1 MQLRPEFF
9 PARLHHADRDFSA
22 RGVTDCACNVVL
34 KVRHMRQQIPAGGE
48 NKGRE
53 KKVRSDQTVS
63 TTMPRMRGCLNQ
75 ALRRKGSSFPIDGI
89 GVASVCAGPQKSEED
104 GLRAVKSAA
113 KPVPCRALSG
123 LQFLKKGL

>member
-53 KKVRSDQTVS
+53 KKVRSHQR
-63 TTMPRMRGCLNQ
+63 PNREHNN
-75 ALRRKGSSFPIDGI
+75 
-89 GVASVCAGPQKSEED
+89 
-104 GLRAVKSAA
+104 AA
-113 KPVPCRALSG
+113 DARVP
-123 LQFLKKGL
+123 